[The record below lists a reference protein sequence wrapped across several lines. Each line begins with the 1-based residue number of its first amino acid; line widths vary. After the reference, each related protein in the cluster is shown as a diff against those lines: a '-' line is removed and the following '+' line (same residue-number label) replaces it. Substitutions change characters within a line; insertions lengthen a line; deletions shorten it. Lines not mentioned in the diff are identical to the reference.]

1 MLEAHVIK
9 FVFLLLEIR
18 KHSGTTDA
26 LTCPVITRN
35 TMKTVQWVVLV
46 QKQASYITMWQW
58 LLTIQCNFMRSKI
71 GSVLPSLVLA
81 SWFRVC
87 LPAVKYLD
95 VSMKART
102 GQFGENKGNAVGRPL
117 QTPWNPN
124 SFCKHARF
132 IHLSAVLARNPLH
145 IHGKNRVP
153 RERGKFIVTFRT
165 YQLFTPVL
173 FVGYCMCLL
182 RIYRLYRSPSFTLLM
197 INKETFRGMVGWCDG
212 KYNWH
217 EEKYKKYQVLKLFL
231 IFFCYVKFFGGYVN
245 FAFNNFVIINRRKKE
260 YMFNYFNNFNKKNYY
275 N

>member
-1 MLEAHVIK
+1 MLLRNFEKILTCRDAILEAHVIK
-9 FVFLLLEIR
+9 FLLLEIR

-35 TMKTVQWVVLV
+35 TMKTVQWAVLV

-95 VSMKART
+95 VSMRART

-132 IHLSAVLARNPLH
+132 IHLSAALARNPLH

-182 RIYRLYRSPSFTLLM
+182 RIYRLYRSPSFTAANDKQRDVSRHRW
-197 INKETFRGMVGWCDG
+197 IYDG

-217 EEKYKKYQVLKLFL
+217 K
-231 IFFCYVKFFGGYVN
+231 
-245 FAFNNFVIINRRKKE
+245 
-260 YMFNYFNNFNKKNYY
+260 KKNIKSIKY
-275 N
+275 